1 MIWLISDAR
10 LLNSPTYTAK
20 GTRISQSSSDR
31 SSGRDPRRLAFG
43 VEEDGAGGVG
53 GRAGMKNDG
62 YRVHC
67 FEEDDDDDPC
77 RKVEKRMLG
86 CCLPRP
92 RRTNVS
98 RNAMGSLLASR
109 IRYAFC
115 KGAVVGSLRPTS
127 YSTVNRED
135 KKTKFTCG
143 NTR

>member
-1 MIWLISDAR
+1 MRPGDAKKLGTVDLGR
-10 LLNSPTYTAK
+10 GAK
-20 GTRISQSSSDR
+20 WRARPVVRGTTHSAVFKSEY
-31 SSGRDPRRLAFG
+31 RRTG
-43 VEEDGAGGVG
+43 
-53 GRAGMKNDG
+53 AGMKNDG

-98 RNAMGSLLASR
+98 RNAMGSLLASST
-109 IRYAFC
+109 RYAFC
-115 KGAVVGSLRPTS
+115 EGAVVGSLRPTS

-135 KKTKFTCG
+135 KDKIHVW
-143 NTR
+143 